1 MLKVAGLII
10 LIISGTLKGISIS
23 EKYLKRVRFLNSY
36 INFLIHLKSE
46 ISYTGKTLFEI
57 LKNYS
62 CPKPLETRLNKC
74 LTDSKFN
81 SFENSWENAFSDI
94 SYETGITN
102 DETAMI
108 INFGKELGN
117 YNIQE
122 QISHINH
129 YINLFQIKIKD
140 AQNKLN
146 SKGKLTIILGICIS
160 FAIALILI

>member
-23 EKYLKRVRFLNSY
+23 EKYLKRVRFLHSY

-117 YNIQE
+117 EKDYCACPSLQYSRTDK
-122 QISHINH
+122 SHKSL
-129 YINLFQIKIKD
+129 YKFVS
-140 AQNKLN
+140 NKN
-146 SKGKLTIILGICIS
+146 
-160 FAIALILI
+160 

>member
-1 MLKVAGLII
+1 MLKTAGLII

-23 EKYLKRVRFLNSY
+23 GKYLKRVRFLHSY

-62 CPKPLETRLNKC
+62 CSNPLKTRLNQC
-74 LTDSKFN
+74 LNSSMFN
-81 SFENSWENAFSDI
+81 SFEDSWKNAFSDI
-94 SYETGITN
+94 SYETGITD

-122 QISHINH
+122 QINHINH

-146 SKGKLTIILGICIS
+146 SKGKLPIIMGICIS

>member
-23 EKYLKRVRFLNSY
+23 EKYLKRVRFLHSY

-62 CPKPLETRLNKC
+62 CPKSLETRLNKC